1 MEIDSIIQESGF
13 TLSDLQGSCRKS
25 ELVAMR
31 VYLARLLK
39 SQGVHEKTIAK
50 RLNKDRT
57 TIIFYLRYYKET
69 EFYKNIM
76 KEKIKDK
83 KEAEAIISAMLTDFA
98 VKHNL
103 TDLDVSIELYVEEKI
118 TDVSFIID
126 LK

>member
-1 MEIDSIIQESGF
+1 MEIDNIIQESGF
-13 TLSDLQGSCRKS
+13 TMADLRGSCRKS

-69 EFYKNIM
+69 EFYKG
-76 KEKIKDK
+76 
-83 KEAEAIISAMLTDFA
+83 L
-98 VKHNL
+98 
-103 TDLDVSIELYVEEKI
+103 
-118 TDVSFIID
+118 
-126 LK
+126 